1 MLGIPAC
8 VGAMEIFL
16 MHKFGRTF
24 NEDQN
29 EFVGGITI
37 LEACNKCF
45 SNENDDDNTA
55 TTTVIDVDDEYADR
69 DLMK

>member
-1 MLGIPAC
+1 
-8 VGAMEIFL
+8 

-37 LEACNKCF
+37 LEACNKCL